1 MKQVLISVGIFS
13 AGVGLGVLATKT
25 YFDKK
30 YQQMADDEIES
41 FRQYVERSTKK
52 ISDNYEKLKNG
63 EKMEPLEP
71 YPTNPSLYTTS
82 SVTSISYNEHY
93 SKEEEKVNKA
103 KTLSPVEEEVYEIS
117 PDDFAYD
124 TEYDKVTLNL
134 YTEDGVL
141 IYEEGEEMVDES
153 IIGSEN
159 IDDFSNTPFAQTYL
173 RDPKNKIDY
182 EIIKVDGS
190 YHELIAGNV

>member
-13 AGVGLGVLATKT
+13 AGVGLGVLATRT
-25 YFDKK
+25 YFEKK
-30 YQQMADDEIES
+30 YQQMADEEIES
-41 FRQYVERSTKK
+41 FRQYVERAKKK
-52 ISDNYEKLKNG
+52 IEDNNEKLETSG
-63 EKMEPLEP
+63 YLETLET
-71 YPTNPSLYTTS
+71 YPTNPSLYTTTTA
-82 SVTSISYNEHY
+82 TSISYNEHY
-93 SKEEEKVNKA
+93 SKEEEKVNEA

-124 TEYDKVTLNL
+124 TDYDKVTLNL

-190 YHELIAGNV
+190 YHELIAGNF

>member
-13 AGVGLGVLATKT
+13 AGVGLGVLATRT
-25 YFDKK
+25 YFEKK
-30 YQQMADDEIES
+30 YQQIADEEVESVKKVYSKRDPVKKDEDSDGGMIVSGEGLTID
-41 FRQYVERSTKK
+41 YRSLTA
-52 ISDNYEKLKNG
+52 DA
-63 EKMEPLEP
+63 
-71 YPTNPSLYTTS
+71 
-82 SVTSISYNEHY
+82 ISYHDHY
-93 SKEEEKVNKA
+93 SKEEEKVNEA

-117 PDDFAYD
+117 PDDFADD
-124 TEYDKVTLNL
+124 TDYDKVTLNL

-190 YHELIAGNV
+190 YHELIAGNF